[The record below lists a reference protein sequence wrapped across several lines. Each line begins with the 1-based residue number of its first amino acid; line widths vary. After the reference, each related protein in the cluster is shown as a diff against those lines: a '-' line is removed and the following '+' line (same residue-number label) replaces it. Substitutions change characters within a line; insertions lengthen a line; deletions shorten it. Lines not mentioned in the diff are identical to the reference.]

1 MERPPQLPTCA
12 SLQKQGPVSEYP
24 LQRAARLARRMP
36 GYRWVRRRA
45 LPRIR
50 QSAAARTLALRLFAI
65 ESRTS
70 AQSVEAPLELPAG
83 RLLAGLGT
91 ERLPVILV
99 SLVGLTD
106 ALDDKATVDELID
119 AVIDQVAE
127 AQLLGAGFR
136 PVLLLDTPSFSRARS
151 CGYVVELITPR
162 SVWQAE
168 PTDWPEYI
176 AARVASMTTAYGVST
191 MISVGP
197 NGLDDV
203 ARGVLRSFG

>member
-1 MERPPQLPTCA
+1 
-12 SLQKQGPVSEYP
+12 VSEYP

-162 SVWQAE
+162 SVWQATTWHE
-168 PTDWPEYI
+168 AYCDPLANGPRPWVSRKRA
-176 AARVASMTTAYGVST
+176 AARFDELARIQEPGCQVLHSIEIGVSCT
-191 MISVGP
+191 P
-197 NGLDDV
+197 KQ
-203 ARGVLRSFG
+203 